1 MTTRYIRWPAPA
13 HHAIAALLLTLWVGC
28 GGTARVTPPRP
39 ETLAKRTCVVLSVG
53 SFRGIAHVGALEAI
67 AQSGLGVDCV
77 VGNSMGSLVGAL
89 YASAPGEPIAT
100 RTRGFLNAYVG
111 QTQSEAGQRAVGGA
125 LILGLLTG
133 GIGALVGAGVGA
145 ISVDRVDHGR
155 VVTVLRRHVDGV
167 DIEDLP
173 LDYVTFYLK
182 REGDGI
188 TLVDATEGD
197 LATAV
202 GHSIANPFIFQNMQM
217 SRAEGIDPG
226 ADRVSAT
233 PVEDACR
240 LFPDARLIAVNVTG
254 TPVFHSA
261 AMRCPLLEVRID
273 VGPVDEAAIV
283 RGGPAF
289 DRVVT
294 TGRDA
299 TTAALRASGWEP
311 LMLEGEI

>member
-1 MTTRYIRWPAPA
+1 MHFLPRCALS
-13 HHAIAALLLTLWVGC
+13 ALLALALVGC

-39 ETLAKRTCVVLSVG
+39 ETLAQRTCVVLSVG
-53 SFRGIAHVGALEAI
+53 SFRGLAHVGALEAI
-67 AQSGLGVDCV
+67 EESGLGIDCV

-89 YASAPGEPIAT
+89 YASAPGEPIAA
-100 RTRGFLNAYVG
+100 RTRGFLDAYVA
-111 QTQSEAGQRAVGGA
+111 QTQREAGERALGGA

-133 GIGALVGAGVGA
+133 GLGAALMGANLGA
-145 ISVDRVDHGR
+145 ASIDRVNHER
-155 VVTVLRRHVDGV
+155 VVTVLRRHVEGV
-167 DIEDLP
+167 DIDDLP
-173 LDYVTFYLK
+173 LDYVTFYLQ
-182 REGDGI
+182 RQNDEI

-202 GHSIANPFIFQNMQM
+202 GHSIANPFVFQNLQL
-217 SRAEGIDPG
+217 SGAEGIDPG

-240 LFPDARLIAVNVTG
+240 LFPDARLIAVNVTN

-273 VGPVDEAAIV
+273 VGPVDEEAIV
-283 RGGPAF
+283 RDAAAF
-289 DRVVT
+289 DALVT
-294 TGRDA
+294 RGRDA
-299 TTAALRASGWEP
+299 TTTAIRGSGWEP

>member
-1 MTTRYIRWPAPA
+1 MHLLARRAL
-13 HHAIAALLLTLWVGC
+13 AALLVVALTGC
-28 GGTARVTPPRP
+28 GGTARITPPRP
-39 ETLAKRTCVVLSVG
+39 EALAQRTCVVLSVG
-53 SFRGIAHVGALEAI
+53 SFRGLAHVGAVDAI
-67 AQSGLGVDCV
+67 AESGLGIDCV
-77 VGNSMGSLVGAL
+77 VGNSMGSLIGAL
-89 YASAPGEPIAT
+89 YVSAPNEPIAT
-100 RTRGFLNAYVG
+100 RTRGFLDAYVRE
-111 QTQSEAGQRAVGGA
+111 TEREAGQRALGGA

-133 GIGALVGAGVGA
+133 GLGALVGAGVGA
-145 ISVDRVDHGR
+145 TSVDRVNHER
-155 VVTVLRRHVDGV
+155 VVGVLRRHVDGV

-188 TLVDATEGD
+188 ALIDATEGD

-273 VGPVDEAAIV
+273 VGPVDEESIV

-289 DRVVT
+289 ERIVT

-299 TTAALRASGWEP
+299 TTSALRASGWEP
-311 LMLEGEI
+311 LELEGEI

>member
-1 MTTRYIRWPAPA
+1 
-13 HHAIAALLLTLWVGC
+13 
-28 GGTARVTPPRP
+28 
-39 ETLAKRTCVVLSVG
+39 
-53 SFRGIAHVGALEAI
+53 
-67 AQSGLGVDCV
+67 
-77 VGNSMGSLVGAL
+77 VGNRKQ
-89 YASAPGEPIAT
+89 T
-100 RTRGFLNAYVG
+100 RTPR
-111 QTQSEAGQRAVGGA
+111 QERAKATVD
-125 LILGLLTG
+125 
-133 GIGALVGAGVGA
+133 ALVEATGQVFEQRGLERTTTALVAARAGAGVGA
-145 ISVDRVDHGR
+145 TSVDRVNHER
-155 VVTVLRRHVDGV
+155 VVGIQRRHVDGV

-173 LDYVTFYLK
+173 LDYETFYLK

-188 TLVDATEGD
+188 ALIDATEGD

-202 GHSIANPFIFQNMQM
+202 RHSIANPFIFQNMQM
-217 SRAEGIDPG
+217 TRAEGIDPG

-273 VGPVDEAAIV
+273 VGEVDEESIV

-294 TGRDA
+294 TGREA
-299 TTAALRASGWEP
+299 TAAAFRASGWEP
-311 LMLEGEI
+311 REVEGEL